1 MPDPHRD
8 AGDLSPALASLTDP
22 DLLVELL
29 SSNPAGV
36 VLVEATAD
44 LTVVYCNDS
53 FQRWAPLGH
62 RPLAGSSLADA
73 FSWVDR
79 PNVRTACR
87 EVIRSGRPLHW
98 RAAPYHVDQG
108 GHPQMAYWSLSL
120 YPVRGPDG
128 RPGHLLGFAMDVTDP
143 AALREPMKTA
153 RSRILSALG
162 GLARHLASDAE
173 LDAFFAELGETVA
186 QLIGAGRVAFWRF
199 DAATETIAPA
209 RGAFGFSPDEL
220 AELGGRPCRPG
231 GRDAME
237 RVVFDGLVLHGSVP
251 RDTTFVPW
259 TAGEQ
264 RLGAVAAYA
273 STRPGGFTEEDVW
286 VLQAAATAAALVCE
300 HRRADEAL
308 AALRER
314 EAGSLRQQIEQS
326 MELEQLKADFL
337 RLASH
342 ELRGPLGIVRGY
354 VSMIEDGT
362 LGAPGEQVAA
372 VMPVLRGKLEEMN
385 QLINEMLE
393 TARLEDS
400 ALQLRLAGL
409 DLRDVVR
416 EAVTALGPLAR
427 AEHALTTEVP
437 PVPVPVQGD
446 RSRLVMVVTNLLHNA
461 IKYSPD
467 GGEIVVRC
475 AVDGSVATVSV
486 TDHGIGIAAA
496 DQSRLFTRF
505 GRIATERTAGI
516 PGTGLGL
523 YLARDLTRR
532 HGGDVQVSSKPG
544 RGSTFTVTLPLAQAA
559 QPR

>member
-1 MPDPHRD
+1 MPLTSRMSDPQRG
-8 AGDLSPALASLTDP
+8 ARALSPILPALGDP
-22 DLLVELL
+22 ELLVELL

-36 VLVEATAD
+36 VLVEAADD

-62 RPLAGSSLADA
+62 RPLAGTSLPDA

-87 EVIRSGRPLHW
+87 EVIRSGLPLHW

-108 GHPQMAYWSLSL
+108 GYPQMAYLSLSL
-120 YPVRGPDG
+120 YPVRGRDG
-128 RPGHLLGFAMDVTDP
+128 RLGHLLAFAVDVTDP
-143 AALREPMKTA
+143 AALRERMKTTQ
-153 RSRILSALG
+153 SRILSALG
-162 GLARHLASDAE
+162 GLGRHLAGDAD
-173 LDAFFAELGETVA
+173 LDAFFRELGETVA
-186 QLIGAGRVAFWRF
+186 QLIGAGQVAFWRY
-199 DAATETIAPA
+199 DPDSETITLA
-209 RGAFGFSPDEL
+209 RGAFGFRPEEL
-220 AELGGRPCRPG
+220 ARLGSRPCRPG
-231 GRDAME
+231 GGDAME
-237 RVVFDGLVLHGSVP
+237 RVVFDGLVLRAGLP
-251 RDTTFVPW
+251 RDTVAVPW

-308 AALRER
+308 TALREQ
-314 EAGSLRQQIEQS
+314 EASSLRHQIEQS
-326 MELEQLKADFL
+326 IELEQLKADFL

-342 ELRGPLGIVRGY
+342 ELRGPLAIVRGY

-400 ALQLRLAGL
+400 ALQLRLARL

-416 EAVTALGPLAR
+416 EAVTALEPLAR
-427 AEHALTTEVP
+427 AEHTLSLEVP
-437 PVPVPVQGD
+437 PEPVPVQGD
-446 RSRLVMVVTNLLHNA
+446 RARLVMIVTNLLHNA
-461 IKYSPD
+461 IKYSP
-467 GGEIVVRC
+467 GGGAITVRC
-475 AVDGSVATVSV
+475 ALDGSVATISV
-486 TDHGIGIAAA
+486 ADQGIGIAAA
-496 DQSRLFTRF
+496 DQARLFTRF

-523 YLARDLTRR
+523 YLARDLARR
-532 HGGDVQVSSKPG
+532 HGGDLQVSSEPG
-544 RGSTFTVTLPLAQAA
+544 RGSTFTVTLPLA
-559 QPR
+559 